1 MRAPLIALALLFA
14 ACTSVPTVTEPTP
27 RPTREPNT
35 VSVSVLLDLSG
46 SRAPSGQPQRNAMQL
61 WLDRAQAA
69 QPRSAVKLRVKFVD
83 VAGSDAKLLLELR
96 RAAVDD
102 GADAVVVGVPI
113 ALDDTFARAVEL
125 ASVPVLL
132 TLPAPEPAGA
142 VGGRWT
148 FALAPTP
155 RNIAHAL
162 VDDLAARDLL
172 PPTVLAGDETAPA
185 ITERAAFAAE
195 IGARGRVAPTPVIL
209 TQPDGPQR
217 AKAAVAGAR
226 SVVLSGASEKY
237 AELVRGI
244 PSALEAPRV
253 YLSYLTETADITN
266 LRDQSALVTWP
277 GSRNLATLSVTPF
290 WPERAAF
297 VRAFS
302 DRHGAPSTLAATAY
316 DALAILSAAAEQA
329 PSELEGPRLRLRLE
343 TLTFVGVVTRYSFT
357 FTRHAGFAPDDLT
370 YLRWNGRAGAP
381 FLATEPK
388 ENPR

>member
-1 MRAPLIALALLFA
+1 MRAPLIALAFLFA

-69 QPRSAVKLRVKFVD
+69 QSRSAVKLRVKFVD
-83 VAGSDAKLLLELR
+83 VAGSDGKVLLELR

-102 GADAVVVGVPI
+102 RADAVVIGVPI
-113 ALDDTFARAVEL
+113 TLDDTFARAVEI

-148 FALAPTP
+148 FVLAPTP
-155 RNIAHAL
+155 QSIAHAL
-162 VDDLAARDLL
+162 VDDLAARGLL
-172 PPTVLAGDETAPA
+172 PPSLLAGDETASA
-185 ITERAAFAAE
+185 IAERAAFAAE
-195 IGARGRVAPTPVIL
+195 VGVRGGVLPTPVIL
-209 TQPDGPQR
+209 TQPDGAQR

-226 SVVLSGASEKY
+226 SVVLSGATEKY

-244 PSALEAPRV
+244 PNALDAPRV

-297 VRAFS
+297 VRAFG

-316 DALAILSAAAEQA
+316 DALAIINAAAEEA

-357 FTRHAGFAPDDLT
+357 FTRHAGFAPDDLA
-370 YLRWNGRAGAP
+370 YLRWNARAGAP
-381 FLATEPK
+381 FLATEPR